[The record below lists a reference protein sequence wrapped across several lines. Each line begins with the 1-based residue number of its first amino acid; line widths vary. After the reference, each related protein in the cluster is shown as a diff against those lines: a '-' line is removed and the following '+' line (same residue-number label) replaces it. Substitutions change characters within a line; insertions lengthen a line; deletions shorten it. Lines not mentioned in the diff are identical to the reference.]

1 MPQQPAQPTCA
12 AASLPPRA
20 LNPHRKTLAR
30 DFAIRLPR
38 LLGPVLGVLLFL
50 GALWILRRE
59 LGAYH
64 YADIVQAIRELAP
77 VQLAAAFALTVAGYT
92 LLVGYDLL
100 GLGYAGHRLP
110 VGRVAVAAFT
120 GYAFS
125 NSFGNPLVTGAPIRY
140 RFYSASGLSTFDI
153 ARVVGFSFVTFWSG
167 VLTLG
172 GILFLIEPLPLPS
185 GLRLHLASA
194 RPLGALLL
202 AIELAYLAAAAFWRR
217 PLRIGSWEAALP
229 ELRFAAGQAVLASLD
244 WAAAGSVL
252 YVLLP
257 AAGRPPWL
265 EFLGIFLFAQIAGVL
280 SQVPGGLGVF
290 ETVVVVLLGDRMAAS
305 AVAGS
310 LLVYRAFYY
319 LLPLVLG
326 TVTLAVSEIAE
337 RRHLLTR
344 AARLTGRWVSPLV
357 PDALAFTTFLGG
369 VILLV
374 SGATPSLHSRMAWLN
389 DVLPLPLAVVELS
402 HFVGSLV
409 GVGLL
414 FLAWG
419 LQRRLDGAYHLSV
432 LLLATGIVVSLL
444 KGLDYEEAIALAV
457 MLALL
462 VSARDHFYRKASLG
476 HDLPTAR
483 WFVAMGVVVLASVWL
498 GAFAFKHVEYSDQL
512 WWRFSIHGDAP
523 RFLRA
528 SVGAV
533 VLTLVLALTRLMR
546 PARPE
551 PEALSPEL
559 RRCVDSVVEA
569 SPRSDARLA
578 YLDDKSFLLAPSA
591 RAFIMYAIQGSS
603 WVAMGDPVGPHGEW
617 ADLIWR
623 FRELADKHAGRPIFY
638 QVGPENLP
646 VYVEAGLT
654 LLKLGEEALV
664 PLATFSLEGGERKK
678 LRYVHRKLTADGFA
692 FTMIA
697 PEDVPGLLPELAR
710 VSDRWLE
717 EKGVREKRFS
727 LGRFDPE
734 YLKRLPMAVVR
745 REGRVYAFANLW
757 PGAGLEEVSV
767 DLMRHL
773 PEAPAGVMDFLFTEL
788 LLWGRDRG
796 YRWFNLGMAP
806 LSGLQAHPLA
816 PVWNRLGAFLFSHG
830 EPIYH
835 FQGLRHYKEKFEPA
849 WRPRYLAS
857 PGGLALPRAL
867 ADVTALVSGGL
878 TGVLGK

>member
-1 MPQQPAQPTCA
+1 M
-12 AASLPPRA
+12 
-20 LNPHRKTLAR
+20 
-30 DFAIRLPR
+30 RLTR
-38 LLGPVLGVLLFL
+38 TLGPILGVVLF
-50 GALWILRRE
+50 GAALWILRRA

-64 YADIVQAIRELAP
+64 YADIAQAIHALAP
-77 VQLAAAFALTVAGYT
+77 AQLAAALVLTAVGYS

-167 VLTLG
+167 FLTLG
-172 GILFLIEPLPLPS
+172 GILFLFEPLTIPS
-185 GLRLHLASA
+185 ALHLHIATV

-202 AIELAYLAAAAFWRR
+202 AIEAGYLAAATFLRR
-217 PLRIGSWEAALP
+217 PLRIGSWEASLP
-229 ELRFAAGQAVLASLD
+229 ELPFAAGQAVLASLD

-257 AAGRPPWL
+257 ASGRPPWL

-290 ETVVVVLLGDRMAAS
+290 ETVVVVLLGDWVAPS

-319 LLPLVLG
+319 LLPLILG

-344 AARLTGRWVSPLV
+344 AARLTGKWVSPLV
-357 PDALAFTTFLGG
+357 PDSLAFTTFVGG
-369 VILLV
+369 VILLA

-389 DVLPLPLAVVELS
+389 DVLPLPIVELS

-419 LQRRLDGAYHLSV
+419 LQRRLDAAYHLSV
-432 LLLATGIVVSLL
+432 LLLGTGILVSLL
-444 KGLDYEEAIALAV
+444 KGLDYEEAIALSV

-462 VSARDHFYRKASLG
+462 LSARDHFYRKASLA
-476 HDLPTAR
+476 HDLPGAR

-533 VLTLVLALTRLMR
+533 VLTLALALTRLMR
-546 PARPE
+546 AARPE
-551 PEALSPEL
+551 PPTLSADL
-559 RRCVDSVVEA
+559 RERVEEIVEA
-569 SPRSDARLA
+569 SPRTEARLA
-578 YLDDKSFLLAPSA
+578 YLDDKSFLLTTA
-591 RAFIMYAIQGSS
+591 RNAFIMYGVQGSS
-603 WVAMGDPVGPHGEW
+603 WIAMGDPVGPQEEW

-664 PLATFSLEGGERKK
+664 ALAQFTLEGGERKK
-678 LRYVHRKLTADGFA
+678 LRYIHRKLGTEGFA
-692 FTMIA
+692 FEI
-697 PEDVPGLLPELAR
+697 VPPAEVPNLIPELAQ
-710 VSDRWLE
+710 VSDSWLA

-727 LGRFDPE
+727 LGRFDPA
-734 YLKRLPMAVVR
+734 YLERLPVAVVR
-745 REGRVYAFANLW
+745 REGRIFAFANLW
-757 PGAGLEEVSV
+757 PGAGREEVSV

-788 LLWGRDRG
+788 LLWGQDEG
-796 YRWFNLGMAP
+796 FQYFNLGMAP

-816 PVWNRLGAFLFSHG
+816 PVWNRLGSFLFTHG

-835 FQGLRHYKEKFEPA
+835 FQGLRQYKEKFEPA

>member
-1 MPQQPAQPTCA
+1 M
-12 AASLPPRA
+12 
-20 LNPHRKTLAR
+20 
-30 DFAIRLPR
+30 RLSR
-38 LLGPVLGVLLFL
+38 TLGPVLGVALFA

-64 YADIVQAIRELAP
+64 YADIAQAIRELAP
-77 VQLAAAFALTVAGYT
+77 VQLAAALVLTVAGYT

-172 GILFLIEPLPLPS
+172 GILFLVEPLPIPS
-185 GLRLHLASA
+185 ALRLHLHLASA

-202 AIELAYLAAAAFWRR
+202 AIELAYLAAAASWRR
-217 PLRIGSWEAALP
+217 PLRLGSWEAALP
-229 ELRFAAGQAVLASLD
+229 GVRFAAGQAVLASLE
-244 WAAAGSVL
+244 WAVAGSVL

-257 AAGRPPWL
+257 ASGRPPWL
-265 EFLGIFLFAQIAGVL
+265 VFLGIFLFAQVAGVL

-290 ETVVVVLLGDRMAAS
+290 ETVVVLLMGDWVAAS

-319 LLPLVLG
+319 LLPLVCG

-344 AARLTGRWVSPLV
+344 AARLTGKWVSPLV

-369 VILLV
+369 VVLLA

-389 DVLPLPLAVVELS
+389 DVLPLPVVELS

-419 LQRRLDGAYHLSV
+419 LQRRLDAAYDLSV

-462 VSARDHFYRKASLG
+462 VSARDHFYRKASLV
-476 HDLPTAR
+476 HDLPTVR

-528 SVGAV
+528 SVGAG

-551 PEALSPEL
+551 PEPPTPEL
-559 RRCVDSVVEA
+559 RRRVDAIVEA
-569 SPRSDARLA
+569 SPRTEARLA
-578 YLDDKSFLLAPSA
+578 YLDDKSFLLAPSEH
-591 RAFIMYAIQGSS
+591 AFIMYAVQGSS
-603 WVAMGDPVGPHGEW
+603 WVAMGDPVGPHEEW
-617 ADLIWR
+617 PDLVWR
-623 FRELADKHAGRPIFY
+623 FRELADQHAGRPIFY

-664 PLATFSLEGGERKK
+664 PLATFDLEGGERKK
-678 LRYVHRKLTADGFA
+678 LRYVRRKLAADGFA
-692 FTMIA
+692 FEVLSA
-697 PEDVPGLLPELAR
+697 QEVPALLPELAQ
-710 VSDRWLE
+710 VSNRWLA

-727 LGRFDPE
+727 LGRFDPT
-734 YLKRLPMAVVR
+734 YLERLPITVVR

-757 PGAGLEEVSV
+757 PGAGREEISV

-788 LLWGRDRG
+788 LLWSRAEG
-796 YRWFNLGMAP
+796 YHWFNLGMAP

-830 EPIYH
+830 ELLYH

-878 TGVLGK
+878 TGVLGR

>member
-1 MPQQPAQPTCA
+1 M
-12 AASLPPRA
+12 
-20 LNPHRKTLAR
+20 
-30 DFAIRLPR
+30 RLTR
-38 LLGPVLGVLLFL
+38 ILGPVLGVVLFV

-64 YADIVQAIRELAP
+64 YADIARAIRELAP
-77 VQLAAAFALTVAGYT
+77 VQLAAALVLTVVGYS

-167 VLTLG
+167 FLTLG
-172 GILFLIEPLPLPS
+172 GILFLLKPLTIPS
-185 GLRLHLASA
+185 GLHFHLSSA
-194 RPLGALLL
+194 RPLGVLLL
-202 AIELAYLAAAAFWRR
+202 AIELSYLTASALWRR

-229 ELRFAAGQAVLASLD
+229 GLRFASAQAILASLD

-257 AAGRPPWL
+257 ASGRPPWL

-290 ETVVVVLLGDRMAAS
+290 ETVVVLLLGDRVPAS
-305 AVAGS
+305 AIAGS

-337 RRHLLTR
+337 RRHLLSR
-344 AARLTGRWVSPLV
+344 AAQLTGKWVSPLV

-369 VILLV
+369 VVLLA

-389 DVLPLPLAVVELS
+389 DVLPLPLVELS

-419 LQRRLDGAYHLSV
+419 LQRRLDAAYHLSV

-444 KGLDYEEAIALAV
+444 KGLDYEEAIALSV
-457 MLALL
+457 MLVLL
-462 VSARDHFYRKASLG
+462 VSAREHFYRKASLG
-476 HDLPTAR
+476 HDLPGAR

-546 PARPE
+546 AARPE
-551 PEALSPEL
+551 PPTLSPEL
-559 RRCVDSVVEA
+559 RRRVEVIVEV
-569 SPRSDARLA
+569 SPRTEARLA
-578 YLDDKSFLLAPSA
+578 YLDDKSFLLAESTD
-591 RAFIMYAIQGSS
+591 AFIMYAVQGSS
-603 WVAMGDPVGPHGEW
+603 WIAMGDPVGPERDW

-623 FRELADKHAGRPIFY
+623 FRELADQHGGRPIFY

-664 PLATFSLEGGERKK
+664 PLAEFTLEGRERKK
-678 LRYVHRKLTADGFA
+678 LRYVHRKLAAEGFVFEIVPPA
-692 FTMIA
+692 GV
-697 PEDVPGLLPELAR
+697 PELLPELSE
-710 VSDRWLE
+710 VSERWLA

-727 LGRFDPE
+727 LGRFEPE
-734 YLKRLPMAVVR
+734 YLARLPVALVR
-745 REGRVYAFANLW
+745 REGKLHAFANLW
-757 PGAGLEEVSV
+757 PGAGMEEVSV
-767 DLMRHL
+767 DLMRHV
-773 PEAPAGVMDFLFTEL
+773 PEAPAGVMDFLFIEL
-788 LLWGRDRG
+788 LLWGRAEG
-796 YRWFNLGMAP
+796 YHFFNLGMAP

-830 EPIYH
+830 EPFYN
-835 FQGLRHYKEKFEPA
+835 FQGLRHYKEKFDPT

-857 PGGLALPRAL
+857 PGGLTLPRAL
-867 ADVTALVSGGL
+867 ADITALVSGGL

>member
-1 MPQQPAQPTCA
+1 M
-12 AASLPPRA
+12 
-20 LNPHRKTLAR
+20 
-30 DFAIRLPR
+30 RLSR
-38 LLGPVLGVLLFL
+38 TLGPVLGVALFA
-50 GALWILRRE
+50 GALWILRKE

-64 YADIVQAIRELAP
+64 YADIAQAIRELAP
-77 VQLAAAFALTVAGYT
+77 VQLAAALALTVAGYS

-172 GILFLIEPLPLPS
+172 GALFLVEPLPIPS
-185 GLRLHLASA
+185 ALHVHFHSA
-194 RPLGALLL
+194 RALGALLL
-202 AIELAYLAAAAFWRR
+202 AIELAYLAAATFWRR
-217 PLRIGSWEAALP
+217 PLRFGSWEAALP
-229 ELRFAAGQAVLASLD
+229 ELRFAAGQALLASLE

-257 AAGRPPWL
+257 ASGRPPWL

-290 ETVVVVLLGDRMAAS
+290 ETIVVLLLGDWVAAS

-319 LLPLVLG
+319 LLPLLLG

-344 AARLTGRWVSPLV
+344 AARLTGKWVSPLV

-369 VILLV
+369 VVLLA

-389 DVLPLPLAVVELS
+389 AVLPLPVVELS

-419 LQRRLDGAYHLSV
+419 LQRRLDAAYHLSV
-432 LLLATGIVVSLL
+432 LLLGTGIVVSLL
-444 KGLDYEEAIALAV
+444 KGLDYEEAIALSA

-462 VSARDHFYRKASLG
+462 LSARDHFYRKASLA
-476 HDLPTAR
+476 HDLPTVR
-483 WFVAMGVVVLASVWL
+483 WLVAMAVVVLASVWL

-533 VLTLVLALTRLMR
+533 VLTLALALTRLMR
-546 PARPE
+546 AARPE
-551 PEALSPEL
+551 PAALSPEL
-559 RRCVDSVVEA
+559 RQRVEAIVEA
-569 SPRSDARLA
+569 SPRTEARLA
-578 YLDDKSFLLAPSA
+578 YLDDKSFLLAASGD
-591 RAFIMYAIQGSS
+591 AFIMYAVQGSS
-603 WVAMGDPVGPHGEW
+603 WVAMGDPVGPEREW

-623 FRELADKHAGRPIFY
+623 FRELADQHGGRPIVY

-664 PLATFSLEGGERKK
+664 PLAAFSLEGGERKK
-678 LRYVHRKLTADGFA
+678 LRYVHRRLGAEGFR
-692 FTMIA
+692 FEI
-697 PEDVPGLLPELAR
+697 VPPAGVSAVLPELAQ
-710 VSDRWLE
+710 VSDLWLA

-727 LGRFDPE
+727 LGRFDPD
-734 YLKRLPMAVVR
+734 YLRRLPIAVVR
-745 REGRVYAFANLW
+745 REGTIYAFANLW
-757 PGAGLEEVSV
+757 PGADREEVSV

-773 PEAPAGVMDFLFTEL
+773 PAAPAGVMDFLFIEL
-788 LLWGRDRG
+788 LLWGRAEGFRH
-796 YRWFNLGMAP
+796 FNLGMAP

-830 EPIYH
+830 EPLYH
-835 FQGLRHYKEKFEPA
+835 FQGLRHYKEKFEPT

-878 TGVLGK
+878 TGMLGK